1 MNFLDAINAHVT
13 WKLRLQRYLEGTSE
27 EVLDPA
33 HICKDNQCVL
43 GKWIYG
49 NESRYARSPV
59 FEEVKGKHAEFHKL
73 AAGIVQLIN
82 DDRKQEAGQTLQGD
96 YARLSQ
102 HLLKLI
108 RSMARDLN
116 NQA

>member
-1 MNFLDAINAHVT
+1 MNFLEAINAHVA

-27 EVLDPA
+27 ENLDPS

-49 NESRYARSPV
+49 NESRFSQSTV
-59 FEEVKGKHAEFHKL
+59 FHEVKGKHAEFHQL

-82 DDRKQEAGQTLQGD
+82 DNRKQEASATLQGD

-102 HLLKLI
+102 YLI
-108 RSMARDLN
+108 KQIRTMARDLN
-116 NQA
+116 NRI